1 MSDKPWKK
9 HERETARVFGVPR
22 RTRGDNFS
30 RSDVEVLVD
39 IGTWLDKACHPS
51 YLIVECKYRQ
61 EIGIVTSFLKGSKE
75 ITDRITILRV
85 GDFIL
90 CRLNDIKDVIEDMVF
105 STLDIVELSDKYSI
119 LYDKKK
125 EPKYLREYHE
135 QASEYSEAIP
145 QSSYSYPIVCMARAS
160 TTGRIVA
167 IHGDVIQKMRQDLC
181 LQNDI
186 QKSYKKKTGQEKE
199 INNP

>member
-1 MSDKPWKK
+1 MTDKPWKK

-39 IGTWLDKACHPS
+39 IGTWLDKACQTS

-61 EIGIVTSFLKGSKE
+61 EIGIVNSYLKASKE
-75 ITDRITILRV
+75 NKEKITILRV

-90 CRLNDIKDVIEDMVF
+90 CKLNDIKEMIEDIVF
-105 STLDIVELSDKYSI
+105 NNLDIIDLSDKYTI

-135 QASEYSEAIP
+135 QASEYTEVLLEHGN
-145 QSSYSYPIVCMARAS
+145 SYPIVCMARAS
-160 TTGRIVA
+160 TIGRVIA
-167 IHGDVIQKMRQDLC
+167 IHCDVIKEMRQNISSNELC
-181 LQNDI
+181 
-186 QKSYKKKTGQEKE
+186 KSPKEKE
-199 INNP
+199 